1 MEKRKEI
8 VIAPPVWYGVASFAV
23 GGPELGTVNVDV
35 DVFEGYVYQILK
47 SMLYGGFKNIYL
59 LIHHQYEK
67 ENLMPMTLACMKASK
82 KLIMEYLEDTRGR
95 GWWGSNDFAEYYEN
109 LEDTDCPWNWITV
122 LPVMS
127 ERVQKDTGY
136 DHAGKYESSILKALY
151 PEAVKTE
158 RLSESDAWFIKSA
171 SECDT
176 ELGLKMVKLSV
187 ADLQRKIK

>member
-1 MEKRKEI
+1 M
-8 VIAPPVWYGVASFAV
+8 AV
-23 GGPELGTVNVDV
+23 
-35 DVFEGYVYQILK
+35 LK
-47 SMLYGGFKNIYL
+47 ISIS

-82 KLIMEYLEDTRGR
+82 THTEYLEDTRGR
-95 GWWGSNDFAEYYEN
+95 GWWGVMILRSTMKTLN
-109 LEDTDCPWNWITV
+109 TDCPWNWITV

-187 ADLQRKIK
+187 ADLQRK